1 MKSFLDF
8 IKEEIA
14 GTSTASVAGIGVGPD
29 GEPGVSPKAHKKHK
43 KKNKKEYRVALD
55 MIS

>member
-29 GEPGVSPKAHKKHK
+29 GEPGVSPKAHKKYK
-43 KKNKKEYRVALD
+43 KKNKKERRVA
-55 MIS
+55 MGMVP